1 MQGTILIADRKIS
14 LKNNVDHL
22 LARLGINRMGYL
34 VTPGLYRLGDPGPES
49 PVFITANYTL
59 SFDALRSSLKEIDC
73 FILVL
78 NTFGINVWCAAG
90 KGTFGTEELIRKI
103 DETRL
108 NETIKHRTLILP
120 QLGAPGVSAHRV
132 KEKTGFNIKYGP
144 VRAADIPD
152 YLGNKKIS
160 AGARRV
166 KFTLLDRL
174 ILIPV
179 EFIHVLLPMLILSG
193 ILYLTVGLMPAL
205 ALASAMIAGS
215 VLFPVLLPWLPT
227 KNFSTKGFIL
237 GGVVAFIFGSVH
249 ILNHSNQAW
258 VFTLISTMAYILS
271 LPPVTAF
278 LALNFT
284 GATTFTSRSGVRKEI
299 YAYFPAMVW
308 LFAAGMFF
316 FSTAIIVSS
325 TVSK

>member
-108 NETIKHRTLILP
+108 HETIKHRTLILP

-308 LFAAGMFF
+308 MFAAGMFF

>member
-108 NETIKHRTLILP
+108 HETIKHRTLILP